1 MSADQ
6 IHTTTAPTHDR
17 VRLALAAN
25 RLRAVVRRMTNT
37 LFRTG
42 RSGVLNTARDFS
54 CCIVSAGHE
63 LVMAAD
69 SLPIHVMSGPDIMCA
84 TMAQLHPELC
94 RGDAFLHN
102 SPYHGNSHAADHCL
116 LVPVVDA
123 DGTHRFTVVVKAHQ
137 ADCGNSLP
145 TTYMGSAADVYAE
158 GALIFPAVRIQRDYQ
173 DCADI
178 VRMCEMRIRVPDQ
191 WRGDYLAM
199 LGAARIGERELLALG
214 DELGWEA
221 LEALTAAWLD
231 YGEQRMVAAIAKL
244 PAGVATATATHDP
257 IPDVAP
263 DGIPVSATVTIDPD
277 AARVVVDLTDNP
289 DCLPCGL
296 NLSEACARTSALIGV
311 FNSIDHTVP
320 HNAGSFRRV
329 DVRLRDGCV
338 VGIPEHPTSTSVATT
353 NVADRAIGAVQRA
366 IADLGDG
373 IGMAEFGAVIP
384 SSAAVVSGR
393 DPRAEGRRFVNQ
405 ILLMITGGAASP
417 HADGWLTAAHAG
429 NGGMLYYDSVEV
441 DELRY
446 PILVHER
453 VLAADTEGAGR
464 TRGAPSARVEYGP
477 IPGSELE
484 VLYGADGVVNA
495 AMGVR
500 GGGDG
505 GPCRHVRRART
516 GELSDL
522 PPMAAVTLGAGETIV
537 CWTTGGGGYGDPF
550 MRPAAAVAADVREGW
565 VTRERAADVYGV
577 VLDEDGA
584 VDESATAARRSRAG
598 APRLTSEE
606 RI

>member
-1 MSADQ
+1 MTPDET
-6 IHTTTAPTHDR
+6 TTTAAPAHDP
-17 VRLALAAN
+17 VQLALLAN
-25 RLRAVVRRMTNT
+25 RLRAVVRKMTNT

-69 SLPIHVMSGPDIMCA
+69 SLPIHVMSGPDIMSA
-84 TMAQLHPELC
+84 TMAELHPQL
-94 RGDAFLHN
+94 RAGDAFLHN

-116 LVPVVDA
+116 LVPVIDA
-123 DGTHRFTVVVKAHQ
+123 DGAHRFTVIVKAHQ
-137 ADCGNSLP
+137 ADCGNALP
-145 TTYMGSAADVYAE
+145 TTYMGGAVDVYAE
-158 GALIFPAVRIQRDYQ
+158 GALIFPAVQVQRAYEDV
-173 DCADI
+173 ADV

-214 DELGWEA
+214 GELGWEA
-221 LEALTAAWLD
+221 LETLTSAWLD
-231 YGEQRMVAAIAKL
+231 YGEQRMVAALAKL
-244 PAGVATATATHDP
+244 PAGSASASTTYDP
-257 IPDVAP
+257 IPAIAP
-263 DGIPVSATVTIDPD
+263 EGIPISATVEIDPD
-277 AARVVVDLTDNP
+277 GGRVTVDLTDNP

-329 DVRLRDGCV
+329 DVRLRRNCV

-366 IADLGDG
+366 IAALGDG

-384 SSAAVVSGR
+384 SAAAVVSGR

-405 ILLMITGGAASP
+405 LFLMITGGAASP

-441 DELRY
+441 DELHY
-446 PILVHER
+446 PIVVQER
-453 VLAADTEGAGR
+453 ALEADTEGAGR

-477 IPGSELE
+477 VPGGELE
-484 VLYGADGVVNA
+484 LLYGADGAVNA
-495 AMGVR
+495 ALGAR
-500 GGGDG
+500 GGGVG
-505 GPCRHVRRART
+505 GPCRHWRRAAS
-516 GELSDL
+516 GELSEL
-522 PPMAAVTLGAGETIV
+522 PAVAEVRLAEGESVI
-537 CWTTGGGGYGDPF
+537 CLTTGGGGYGDPF
-550 MRPAAAVAADVREGW
+550 ERPPAAVARDVREGW
-565 VTRERAADVYGV
+565 VTRERAAQVYGV
-577 VLDEDGA
+577 VLGDDAA
-584 VDESATAARRSRAG
+584 VDEAATAARRSRG
-598 APRLTSEE
+598 DTTTRREG
-606 RI
+606 